1 MPIRAKTSETGATSV
16 EYALLVGVIA
26 IGIISAAVTLQ
37 QRISSTLG
45 KFPGGVTT
53 LSGSGA
59 AALAEGTAK
68 TGSFWYP
75 HGMAIG
81 PGGDVLV
88 ADCYTHRI
96 RRVTA
101 SGDVSTFAG
110 SGGTGAGGAGSFANG
125 PGTSSTFKC
134 PTGVVA
140 SGSDFFVADRDHNR
154 IRRITSAGVVS
165 TFSGTGT
172 SGGTNGAAN
181 VATFAGPYGIA
192 ADGDGNLY
200 VAEFFGHRIRKV
212 APDGS
217 VTTLAGSGTAGFA
230 DGTGVAAQFNGPNGV
245 AVDGGGNVYVTDHQ
259 NNRIRKI
266 TPAGVV
272 TTLAG
277 SSAGYADGAGTAA
290 RFNGPAGIASDGGSL
305 YVAEFRGHRI
315 RKVTSDGTVS
325 TISGTGVA
333 GWLDGEAAT
342 AEFYYPIGV
351 MVGPMGLYVG
361 DYGNNRIRVISFMG

>member
-1 MPIRAKTSETGATSV
+1 M
-16 EYALLVGVIA
+16 
-26 IGIISAAVTLQ
+26 
-37 QRISSTLG
+37 
-45 KFPGGVTT
+45 TT
-53 LSGSGA
+53 LSGSGT

-96 RRVTA
+96 RRVTS

-110 SGGTGAGGAGSFANG
+110 SGGTGAGGAGAFADG
-125 PGTSSTFKC
+125 PGTSATFKC

-140 SGSDFFVADRDHNR
+140 LGSEYFVADRDHNR

-172 SGGTNGAAN
+172 SGGANGTAN

-192 ADGDGNLY
+192 ADGSGNLY
-200 VAEFFGHRIRKV
+200 IAEFFGHRIRKV
-212 APDGS
+212 ASDGS
-217 VTTLAGSGTAGFA
+217 VTTLAGSGAAGYA
-230 DGTGVAAQFNGPNGV
+230 DGTGTAAQFNGPNGV
-245 AVDGGGNVYVTDHQ
+245 AVDGGGNVYVTDHL

-277 SSAGYADGAGTAA
+277 STSGYADGVGAA
-290 RFNGPAGIASDGGSL
+290 AKFTGPAGIASDGGAV
-305 YVAEFRGHRI
+305 YVAEFNGHRI
-315 RKVTSDGTVS
+315 RKVTSDGTVT
-325 TISGTGVA
+325 TISGTGAA
-333 GWLDGEAAT
+333 GWVDGELAT
-342 AEFYYPIGV
+342 AQFSYPIGV
-351 MVGPMGLYVG
+351 MVGPMGLYIG
-361 DYGNNRIRVISFMG
+361 DYGNNRIRIISFLST